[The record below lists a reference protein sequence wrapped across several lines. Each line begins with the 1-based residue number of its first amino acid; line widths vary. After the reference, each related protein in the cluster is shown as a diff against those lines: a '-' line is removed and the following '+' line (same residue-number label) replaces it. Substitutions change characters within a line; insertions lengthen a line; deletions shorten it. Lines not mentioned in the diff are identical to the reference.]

1 MKYGVNLEI
10 MFSKWETDGNFIGKK
25 ENSLSCIASYEYKI
39 CVQSDSLALV
49 NTLLIYGSTDS
60 L

>member
-1 MKYGVNLEI
+1 MEI
-10 MFSKWETDGNFIGKK
+10 LLVKNI
-25 ENSLSCIASYEYKI
+25 SLSCIASYDYKI

-49 NTLLIYGSTDS
+49 STLLIYGSTDS